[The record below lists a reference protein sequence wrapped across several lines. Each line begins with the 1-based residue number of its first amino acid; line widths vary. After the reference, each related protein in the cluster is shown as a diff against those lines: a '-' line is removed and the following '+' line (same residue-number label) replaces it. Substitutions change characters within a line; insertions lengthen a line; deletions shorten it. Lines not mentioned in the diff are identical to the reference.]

1 MPNCR
6 WLLVAAVLC
15 LGGVVAQL
23 SAAAATPSP
32 PGADYTINVWESG
45 DAGLPQNSVI
55 ALAQTRDG
63 YLWLG
68 TLNGLA
74 RFDGMRFT
82 VFDESNTPE
91 LKSSRIVLLFEDR
104 RGGLWIGTENG
115 GLALLK
121 DGQLSSVPL
130 GQGGAERRLV
140 SACED
145 ASGGVWFYCA
155 NGELWRYEEGRKT
168 SFLVDRGQP
177 SACRAL
183 IAETNGTVWVGT
195 DWRQFATSARAG
207 AAELP
212 MERSLPARKLDFLLA
227 SQRGGFWRLAD
238 GRVQKW
244 GTNRMASP
252 APVGADVRR
261 LGNEAEPSL
270 LTSAP
275 TGAQE
280 PKPSLLPSAPTAE
293 VELDLGAYPWG
304 DFRVAAALEDHEGNL
319 LVGTLGAGVFWFDA
333 QGQATGLS
341 TSNGL
346 SGNYILSLAED
357 REGSLWIGTDGGGL
371 NRVKRRVFGVLPAT
385 RGRVVQSVCPDAYGG
400 LWFGCAVIGGDAE
413 RAGFWRDGAVQ
424 WFGPQQGLLSASVRS
439 VLVDRNQRVW
449 AGTLGG
455 LARLQA
461 GRFLAAPGAVV
472 NPEVR
477 ALFQDRAG
485 RIWVGTEGGLACW
498 DERRWRV
505 ITTRDG
511 LSSDVVQAIAEDAA
525 GDLWIGTRG
534 GGLNRLHDG
543 KFTAFRQSAD
553 GLPSDDISS
562 LLTDRDGGLWIGT
575 AGHGL
580 ARWKGDRWTRF
591 TKEEGLASNS
601 IGYLVE
607 DELGFLWIGSNAGLM
622 RVPKAALD
630 DFALGHTSLI
640 PCRTYGKAD
649 GLPTSECTSGSQ
661 PGACRAPDGTLW
673 FPSIKGLLSVN
684 PARLSRNTNPP
695 PVIIESVR
703 IEGREQNPQ
712 RLGAGWPAGVV
723 VPARRE
729 QLEIN
734 YTSLNLAAPDRA
746 RFKYRLEGHEEKWTE
761 AGNVRTAQYPKLPPG
776 GYRFQV
782 TACNEDGVWNDT
794 GASLAITVEPPFW
807 RTWWFLTAVAAGV
820 LAAIVGGVY
829 YASTQRLHRQL
840 QVLKAKEALEK
851 ERARI
856 ARDIHDQLGAN
867 LTQVSLLS
875 ELVEADRHL
884 PAEVEGHARQIA
896 QTARDTARALDEIV
910 WAANPSNDTLEGL
923 INYVCKY
930 TQDYL
935 AVAGLS
941 YRLDAP
947 AQLPAVAI
955 PPEVRHNV
963 FLAAKESVNNV
974 VKHAQAGGVRVRL
987 RLAAAAFTLEIE
999 DDGRGPAGIDAPAA
1013 RSRNGLRNLRKRM
1026 EDVGGSFTIGP
1037 APERGTL
1044 VCLTVPLGAFG

>member
-1 MPNCR
+1 
-6 WLLVAAVLC
+6 
-15 LGGVVAQL
+15 
-23 SAAAATPSP
+23 
-32 PGADYTINVWESG
+32 
-45 DAGLPQNSVI
+45 
-55 ALAQTRDG
+55 
-63 YLWLG
+63 
-68 TLNGLA
+68 
-74 RFDGMRFT
+74 
-82 VFDESNTPE
+82 
-91 LKSSRIVLLFEDR
+91 
-104 RGGLWIGTENG
+104 
-115 GLALLK
+115 
-121 DGQLSSVPL
+121 
-130 GQGGAERRLV
+130 
-140 SACED
+140 
-145 ASGGVWFYCA
+145 
-155 NGELWRYEEGRKT
+155 
-168 SFLVDRGQP
+168 
-177 SACRAL
+177 
-183 IAETNGTVWVGT
+183 
-195 DWRQFATSARAG
+195 
-207 AAELP
+207 
-212 MERSLPARKLDFLLA
+212 
-227 SQRGGFWRLAD
+227 
-238 GRVQKW
+238 
-244 GTNRMASP
+244 MASP

-261 LGNEAEPSL
+261 LGNEAKPSL

-275 TGAQE
+275 T
-280 PKPSLLPSAPTAE
+280 AE
-293 VELDLGAYPWG
+293 VEVDWGAYPWG
-304 DFRVAAALEDHEGNL
+304 DSRVAAAVEDHEGNL

-333 QGQATGLS
+333 QGQATCLS

-346 SGNYILSLAED
+346 SGNYVLSLEED
-357 REGSLWIGTDGGGL
+357 REGSLWVGTDGGGL
-371 NRVKRRVFGVLPAT
+371 NRVKRRVFGVLPET

-400 LWFGCAVIGGDAE
+400 LWFGCAVIGGDTE

-439 VLVDRNQRVW
+439 VLVDRSQRVW

-455 LARLQA
+455 LTRLQA

-511 LSSDVVQAIAEDAA
+511 LSADVVQAIAEDAA

-543 KFTAFRQSAD
+543 KFTAFRKGTD
-553 GLPSDDISS
+553 GTGGLPSDDISS
-562 LLTDRDGGLWIGT
+562 LLADRDGGLWVGT
-575 AGHGL
+575 SGHGL

-630 DFALGHTSLI
+630 DFALGRTSLI

-661 PGACRAPDGTLW
+661 PGASRAPDGTLW

-712 RLGAGWPAGVV
+712 RLGAGWPDGVV

-776 GYRFQV
+776 EYRFQV

-807 RTWWFLTAVAAGV
+807 RTWWFLTAVTAGV
-820 LAAIVGGVY
+820 LAAVVGAVY

-875 ELVEADRHL
+875 ELVEEDRHL

-923 INYVCKY
+923 INYICKY

-974 VKHAQAGGVRVRL
+974 VKHAQASGVRVRL
-987 RLAAAAFTLEIE
+987 KLAPAAFTLEIE

-1044 VCLTVPLGAFG
+1044 VCLTVPLGAAVLTKQ